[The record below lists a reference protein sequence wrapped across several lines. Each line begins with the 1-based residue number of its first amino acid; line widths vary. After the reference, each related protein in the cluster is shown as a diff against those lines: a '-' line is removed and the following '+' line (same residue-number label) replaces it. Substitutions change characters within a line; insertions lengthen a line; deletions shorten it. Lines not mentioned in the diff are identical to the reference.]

1 MLVSLAFQPL
11 LSLSSNAPPQIIGG
25 VVAGLFIIAALM
37 WLIFGRG
44 PGRSRAY
51 RRAQH
56 ILHQGNCQEAL
67 NIIHGLQGTGRL
79 SAAWQGRLRNVEG
92 ECHHAAGDAALRDHR
107 FEECLQHYQT
117 AAGLLN
123 LDEAELR
130 ARVIETMLAEVRRLF
145 AAGPKERDAAQNLI
159 ARTAKLQSPCPEAS
173 FWQGLCQA
181 RGGKLEEAVT
191 ALTASHEEGG
201 KRFIDPPLYLGALLV
216 RAGRMQDGLRF
227 LAEANRLDPNCPLV
241 TLQLGTGI
249 VAAGGDSSLAA
260 RAIQRALGPR
270 GLGLWVKS
278 PQRVWIEAF
287 PEARS
292 YVRRLASKHAY
303 VCPVFGGDVAGMIR
317 HGQFALAQAYYR
329 QGHFQEAADL
339 FGKLLQDS
347 PPSASLLRGFGLSL
361 ARLERYDQAYKH
373 LRGALEL
380 EEPKDPITAGYLAL
394 CGAMGKPIRPEDRV
408 RNIEWAISLLSRFDC
423 PGSTEWA
430 KLYSAVFTEARQL
443 AMPVPVEDQVRLCD
457 VLAKVHASD
466 PEAAAAYSQLA
477 ATSVDAVRPIHAW
490 HYCRAAQEHGF
501 SSDQDLALFS
511 RTFRGEEAARGYYA
525 QRAWDL
531 DEVAYTYL
539 ERCAVQRPGHFPE
552 ELGPDYP
559 ARGEEMLL
567 VRSVKQEAA
576 GQKDAA
582 LTAADVLLKLAPQS
596 VRAHDRLAQLYF
608 QRGEL
613 DRAAALLGDWQS
625 LAPTD
630 HWPSVRKAVVE
641 QRRANPAGRS
651 EAIHRALGLT
661 CGPTRA
667 AVAYLGARLALSA
680 IGDRPSPPEQQ
691 TQQPTA
697 DCRLPTADWQQVTNC
712 LKGCLNDQ
720 PDHVEAL
727 WCLAAV
733 RTALGDQP
741 RLAEQAASMDR
752 PDVKDAR
759 FHYLAAICHL
769 AAQNYLQVLQA
780 GQRAAALADGGLAV
794 ESEYLM
800 GWAYLHLRDMPA
812 ATAAF
817 QKVAGTP
824 SSPSADHARAVLGQL
839 SFARGDYDDAIKW
852 WNALDARKRADW
864 KLDEPLRN
872 TVFLTGLMSHEA
884 GQFEQAADKFREA
897 GRLGLRDRR
906 LGSLMV
912 VSLVKAGQHLLYGD
926 NAQGNSQGLTTH

>member
-1 MLVSLAFQPL
+1 MPVSQALQPL
-11 LSLSSNAPPQIIGG
+11 LGLLPNATLILIGA
-25 VVAGLFIIAALM
+25 VAGVILVGILV
-37 WLIFGRG
+37 WLIIGRG
-44 PGRSRAY
+44 PRRGRAY

-56 ILHQGNCQEAL
+56 ILHQGHWQEAL
-67 NIIHGLQGTGRL
+67 NVIHGLQGAGRL
-79 SAAWQGRLRNVEG
+79 STAWQGRLRNVEG
-92 ECHHAAGDAALRDHR
+92 ECHHAAGDAALRDQR

-145 AAGPKERDAAQNLI
+145 AAGAKESEACQKLI
-159 ARTAKLQSPCPEAS
+159 VRTAKLQSPCPEAS

-181 RGGKLEEAVT
+181 RGGNLDAAVT
-191 ALTASHEEGG
+191 ALTAAHEDGG
-201 KRFIDPPLYLGALLV
+201 KRYIDPPLYLGALLV
-216 RAGRMQDGLRF
+216 KAGRMQDGLRF
-227 LAEANRLDPNCPLV
+227 LAEANKLDPNCPLV
-241 TLQLGTGI
+241 TLQLGAGI

-270 GLGLWVKS
+270 GLGLWVRS
-278 PQRVWIEAF
+278 PERVWIEAF

-292 YVRRLASKHAY
+292 FVRRLASKHAF

-329 QGHFQEAADL
+329 QGHFQDATDL

-347 PPSASLLRGFGLSL
+347 PPSAPLLRGYGLSL
-361 ARLERYDQAYKH
+361 ARQERYDQAYKH

-408 RNIEWAISLLSRFDC
+408 RNVEWAIDQLSHFDC

-430 KLYSAVFTEARQL
+430 KLYSAVFIEARKL
-443 AMPVPVEDQVRLCD
+443 AMTVPVDAQVRLCD
-457 VLAKVHASD
+457 VLAKVHATD
-466 PEAAAAYSQLA
+466 PEAAAAYAQLA
-477 ATSVDAVRPIHAW
+477 AASVEAVRPIHAW
-490 HYCRAAQEHGF
+490 LYCRAAQEHGF

-525 QRAWDL
+525 QRPWDL

-539 ERCAVQRPGHFPE
+539 ERCAAQRPGHFPE
-552 ELGPDYP
+552 EFGPDYP
-559 ARGEEMLL
+559 ARGEDMLL
-567 VRSVKQEAA
+567 ARSQKQEAA

-582 LTAADVLLKLAPQS
+582 LTSVDVLLKLAPRS

-608 QRGEL
+608 QRGDL

-630 HWPSVRKAVVE
+630 HWPSVRKAFVE

-651 EAIHRALGLT
+651 EAIQRALELT
-661 CGPTRA
+661 RGPTRA
-667 AVAYLGARLALSA
+667 AIAFLGARLALPA
-680 IGDRPSPPEQQ
+680 PGGL
-691 TQQPTA
+691 A
-697 DCRLPTADWQQVTNC
+697 VDWNQVTSCLQEC
-712 LKGCLNDQ
+712 LKDQ

-727 WCLAAV
+727 WFLAAV
-733 RTALGDQP
+733 RTATGDQP
-741 RLAEQAASMDR
+741 RLAEQAPSMDR
-752 PDVKDAR
+752 PEVKDAR
-759 FHYLAAICHL
+759 FHYMAGVCHL

-780 GQRAAALADGGLAV
+780 GQRATALGDAALAI

-800 GWAYLHLRDMPA
+800 GWAYLHLQDTPA
-812 ATAAF
+812 ATTAF
-817 QKVAGTP
+817 KKVAATP

-839 SFARGDYDDAIKW
+839 SFGRGDYEDAIKW

-864 KLDEPLRN
+864 KLDDPLRN
-872 TVFLTGLMSHEA
+872 TVFLTGLLSHEA

-912 VSLVKAGQHLLYGD
+912 LSLVKAGQRLLYGE
-926 NAQGNSQGLTTH
+926 NTIV